1 MTDDPNNKT
10 ADRPLKTNVLN
21 ADTWIRL
28 LYMLLFGLLLT
39 IARMVIW
46 VVAIVQFLFVL
57 ISGEDNTNLR
67 SLGQGVTRWVSQALL
82 FLTFNS
88 DEKPF
93 PFSDWPD
100 TEPVEGEIIL
110 VGEADEYTT
119 AEPGQSI
126 KDSSSANPAQKT
138 EAASNDERNEHS
150 TDSNTE
156 NPPKDHS

>member
-10 ADRPLKTNVLN
+10 ADKALKTNLLN
-21 ADTWIRL
+21 ADNWIRL

-67 SLGQGVTRWVSQALL
+67 NLGQGVTRWVSQALL

-100 TEPVEGEIIL
+100 TELVEGEVIL
-110 VGEADEYTT
+110 AGDADEQTT
-119 AEPGQSI
+119 AELEQSA
-126 KDSSSANPAQKT
+126 KSSTTPNAVQNA
-138 EAASNDERNEHS
+138 EAASNDERNEDS

-156 NPPKDHS
+156 NPPKDRS

>member
-10 ADRPLKTNVLN
+10 ADKPLKTNLLN
-21 ADTWIRL
+21 ADTWVRL

-67 SLGQGVTRWVSQALL
+67 NLGQGVTRWVSQALL

-100 TEPVEGEIIL
+100 TELVEGEVIL
-110 VGEADEYTT
+110 AGDADEQTT
-119 AEPGQSI
+119 AEPEQSA
-126 KDSSSANPAQKT
+126 KSSTTPNPVQNA

-156 NPPKDHS
+156 NPPKDRP